1 MIVPAVRT
9 LVSKPY
15 LTGKHSKDKRDIYYR
30 KAKEEGWR
38 ARSAYKLLQIDEEFN
53 LFDGVVRVVDL
64 CAAPG
69 SWSQVLSRRL
79 HATAARPEDVRIV
92 SVDLQEMAAIEGVH
106 LVVGDIT
113 SQRTVDEVL
122 VIFREGDEARL
133 ADLVVCDGAPDVTGM
148 HDVDEY
154 IQAQLMMSAISITT
168 RLLRVGGT
176 FVAKIFRGKDSSL
189 LYSQVA
195 TRSIMH
201 DASMSSFP
209 TAGESIP
216 DLNPDPL
223 ALQLRVFFSDV
234 CVAKPKACRNSSV
247 EAFVVA
253 RGFAPPAGW
262 DASRTAIS
270 ELKMHD
276 YAPNRLAQVG
286 INVMSAITSSRHRNI
301 VTSPVFHYFA
311 VTYRYIGSRR
321 KARRCWSCPSSRVAT

>member
-1 MIVPAVRT
+1 MRA
-9 LVSKPY
+9 
-15 LTGKHSKDKRDIYYR
+15 LTRLCAHQCITPHRIGKHSKDKRDIYYR

-92 SVDLQEMAAIEGVH
+92 SVDLQEMAPIDGVH

-122 VIFREGDEARL
+122 TIFREGDEARL

-148 HDVDEY
+148 HDIDEY

-189 LYSQVA
+189 LYSQV
-195 TRSIMH
+195 
-201 DASMSSFP
+201 
-209 TAGESIP
+209 
-216 DLNPDPL
+216 
-223 ALQLRVFFSDV
+223 
-234 CVAKPKACRNSSV
+234 
-247 EAFVVA
+247 
-253 RGFAPPAGW
+253 
-262 DASRTAIS
+262 
-270 ELKMHD
+270 
-276 YAPNRLAQVG
+276 
-286 INVMSAITSSRHRNI
+286 SSREIRARAVRGGSHRGSAML
-301 VTSPVFHYFA
+301 VRSAQAWCPWCSG
-311 VTYRYIGSRR
+311 IGRGVR
-321 KARRCWSCPSSRVAT
+321 EPRGR